1 MFLRPTG
8 GGTPKTSTRALL
20 GNSIPENPAGM
31 PKPGNKA
38 KALGDNTWKENRLRA
53 GTAFRREGRHMEH
66 LAEMTVL
73 SSSVEENKAYFQE
86 KFQRAMDFMAR
97 DLDLSGV
104 KAALFGLD
112 GLVSKQNITLSILN
126 PLTGTKLPKN
136 PEERLAFI
144 EQAVLGAMEEKRENR
159 LDQLLVL
166 LMSGFAVL
174 CVDGCP
180 DALVFGVQG
189 FESRG
194 PEEPQNEVMQ
204 RGAKDGFTESY
215 QNNMAMIR
223 RRMKT
228 TALKFEKLET
238 GSQSHTP
245 LALCYLEGIASPEIV
260 ERVKKKLENCDL
272 KTVLGAGYLTG
283 FLERGRLFSGVGLTE
298 RPDVVCGKI
307 EEGRVAVLVEGT
319 PSVILAPFLFV
330 ENFQTLDDYL
340 TRPFYAA
347 FIRWIKYAAFFVGAL
362 LPGLY
367 VAIATHHPELL
378 PESLM
383 LKIAQAE
390 SETPFPVLAETL
402 LLYFLYEI
410 LREAGLRAPRS
421 LSATVS
427 IVGGLV
433 IGDTAVSAG
442 LVSAP
447 SLMVVALT
455 AIAGYAVP
463 RLYEPLA
470 LLRLGFLLAGGF
482 FGVWGVMIGFSL
494 LLLDLCGTDS
504 FGVPLLSPISPLRGF
519 LARRDVLG
527 RESWKKLSRWDAKVQ
542 DMPGSRENG
551 Q

>member
-1 MFLRPTG
+1 MENG
-8 GGTPKTSTRALL
+8 GKGKLSSRL
-20 GNSIPENPAGM
+20 E
-31 PKPGNKA
+31 
-38 KALGDNTWKENRLRA
+38 ENR
-53 GTAFRREGRHMEH
+53 AFFQKEF
-66 LAEMTVL
+66 
-73 SSSVEENKAYFQE
+73 EN
-86 KFQRAMDFMAR
+86 AMDFMAR
-97 DLDLSGV
+97 EIQLPGG
-104 KAALFGLD
+104 KAMLFGLD

-126 PLTGTKLPKN
+126 PLMGAKLPRD
-136 PEERLAFI
+136 PEEKLAYI
-144 EQAVLGAMEEKRENR
+144 ERSVLGTMEQKREDR
-159 LDQLLVL
+159 LDQLLTL

-174 CVDGCP
+174 CVEGCGE
-180 DALVFGVQG
+180 ALVFGVQG
-189 FESRG
+189 FDSRG

-228 TALKFEKLET
+228 TALKFEKLEA
-238 GSQSHTP
+238 GKESRTP
-245 LALCYLEGIASPEIV
+245 LALCYLEGTASPEIV
-260 ERVKKKLENCDL
+260 EEVRRKVSACDL

-283 FLERGRLFSGVGLTE
+283 FLERGGLFSGVGMTE

-307 EEGRVAVLVEGT
+307 EEGRVALLVEGT
-319 PSVILAPFLFV
+319 PSALVVPFLFV

-340 TRPFYAA
+340 TRPFYGS
-347 FIRWIKYAAFFVGAL
+347 FIRWVKYIAFFLSAL

-367 VAIATHHPELL
+367 VAIASHHPELL

-383 LKIAQAE
+383 LKIAEAE
-390 SETPFPVLAETL
+390 AETPFPVLLETL

-470 LLRLGFLLAGGF
+470 LLRLGFLLAGGW
-482 FGVWGVMIGFSL
+482 FGVWGVMVGFVL
-494 LLLDLCGTDS
+494 LLMDLCGTDS
-504 FGVPLLSPISPLRGF
+504 FGVPLLTPVAPFQARLV
-519 LARRDVLG
+519 RRDVAG
-527 RESWKKLSRWDAKVQ
+527 RENWRKLSRWDARVQ
-542 DMPGSRENG
+542 DMPGSREKG
-551 Q
+551 E